1 MSLPD
6 PLMTRCA
13 LLLLLLLSALASTP
27 AMAADPCPLLRAQT
41 QAADTATRI
50 AAVACEEHQLWRQ
63 PLIDRDGRLAGSTV
77 REAEAALLANGEPA
91 WRRVAGY
98 WRDSGQ
104 LVAATGRP
112 GAGECAYAATT
123 SGGSPGCR
131 AFIVDTPWSAAF
143 VSWVMQRARL
153 PGFRGSPS
161 HVSYVRSAYR
171 DPQGSAY
178 RVADPRAVRPA
189 AGDLLCY
196 VRAPGRVFGFA
207 GLAALLA
214 GSDDGLGMHCDV
226 VAAVDPQRDRT
237 AYLIGGNVL
246 DGVTMR
252 LLPLTAGG
260 QFQGLPQRA
269 LGDTACSPDA
279 PSACDAN
286 RQDWAVLLQL
296 RPATELATLAPPP
309 PLRQDAAVPAAA
321 PGCCVI
327 CIVGAGVP
335 RCPTPT
341 PGGGAPVR

>member
-1 MSLPD
+1 
-6 PLMTRCA
+6 MTRCA
-13 LLLLLLLSALASTP
+13 LLLILLLSALMST
-27 AMAADPCPLLRAQT
+27 ATAADPCPLLRAQT
-41 QAADTATRI
+41 QAGDAATRI
-50 AAVACEEHQLWRQ
+50 AAIACDEHQLWHR
-63 PLIDRDGRLAGSTV
+63 PFIDRDGRLAGSTV
-77 REAEAALLANGEPA
+77 REAEAALLANGEQA

-104 LVAATGRP
+104 LVAAAARP
-112 GAGECAYAATT
+112 GAGECAYAGT
-123 SGGSPGCR
+123 STGALPGCR

-153 PGFRGSPS
+153 QGFRGSPS
-161 HVSYVRSAYR
+161 HVTYVRSAYR
-171 DPQGSAY
+171 DPLGSAY

-207 GLAALLA
+207 GLASLLA
-214 GSDDGLGMHCDV
+214 GSDDGLGMHCDI

-260 QFQGLPQRA
+260 QFQALPQRA
-269 LGDTACSPDA
+269 LGDPACSPDA

-296 RPATELATLAPPP
+296 RPATELGTLAPPP
-309 PLRQDAAVPAAA
+309 PLRPEAGIPAAA
-321 PGCCVI
+321 AGCCVI

-335 RCPTPT
+335 RCPTPAPA
-341 PGGGAPVR
+341 PGGGLPVR